1 MASRDD
7 IKKAILDV
15 AGNPT
20 SGVIKEMAGLFADAV
35 FALDENP
42 ADTPKKVTPVKG
54 TVQQREKETR
64 IIEAVEQ
71 R

>member
-1 MASRDD
+1 MASRDQ
-7 IKKAILDV
+7 IEQAILKA

-20 SGVIKEMAGLFADAV
+20 SGVVKEMAGVFADAV
-35 FALDENP
+35 AALDEDS
-42 ADTPKKVTPVKG
+42 AGTPKMVTPVRG

-64 IIEAVEQ
+64 VIGAVEQ

>member
-1 MASRDD
+1 MASRDE

-20 SGVIKEMAGLFADAV
+20 SGIIKEMAGLFADAV
-35 FALDENP
+35 AALDEDS
-42 ADTPKKVTPVKG
+42 ADTPKTVTPVRG

-64 IIEAVEQ
+64 VLGADEQ